1 MNRKR
6 LATILDAFKGVRIA
20 VCGDFFL
27 DRYLWIDPARAERSV
42 ETGLVAHQVTHQ
54 TSAPGAAG
62 TVAAN
67 LAALGAHVVCLGV
80 VGDDGDG
87 YMLRQ
92 GLHAIG
98 VDENLMILTPERPTA
113 TYTKPVIRQSDNT
126 VVERERLDIRS
137 REPLPARY
145 TMQLADHLETLAPR
159 IDGIVYADQMPE
171 HGAGVVDAH
180 IHVAIG
186 RIAAAHPQ
194 LPMYADSRQRIGLF
208 RDVVIKPNV
217 HEARAALSGA
227 NAVAS
232 DHDVLARLL
241 AEQTRRPVVM
251 TLGPAGVLVY
261 ENGVTTHISGVPV
274 DCPIDVVGA
283 GDSVMAAL
291 AVSTAAGAT
300 LIEAAEIAML
310 VAAVTIRKL
319 GTTGTAAPAE
329 ILDIAHRYNR
339 LED

>member
-27 DRYLWIDPARAERSV
+27 DRYLWIDPARAEISV

-98 VDENLMILTPERPTA
+98 ADENLMILTPERPTA
-113 TYTKPVIRQSDNT
+113 TYTKPVIRQPDNT

-137 REPLPARY
+137 REPLPSRY

-159 IDGIVYADQMPE
+159 IDAIVYADQMPE
-171 HGAGVVDAH
+171 HGAGVVDA
-180 IHVAIG
+180 
-186 RIAAAHPQ
+186 P
-194 LPMYADSRQRIGLF
+194 
-208 RDVVIKPNV
+208 
-217 HEARAALSGA
+217 RAAPGRHTERSADAARRLPRGFHLRTRGEPPRRRRCA
-227 NAVAS
+227 RRLV
-232 DHDVLARLL
+232 HPLALTARP
-241 AEQTRRPVVM
+241 RRQQPRDPR
-251 TLGPAGVLVY
+251 G
-261 ENGVTTHISGVPV
+261 
-274 DCPIDVVGA
+274 
-283 GDSVMAAL
+283 
-291 AVSTAAGAT
+291 
-300 LIEAAEIAML
+300 
-310 VAAVTIRKL
+310 
-319 GTTGTAAPAE
+319 
-329 ILDIAHRYNR
+329 
-339 LED
+339 

>member
-1 MNRKR
+1 
-6 LATILDAFKGVRIA
+6 
-20 VCGDFFL
+20 
-27 DRYLWIDPARAERSV
+27 
-42 ETGLVAHQVTHQ
+42 
-54 TSAPGAAG
+54 
-62 TVAAN
+62 
-67 LAALGAHVVCLGV
+67 
-80 VGDDGDG
+80 
-87 YMLRQ
+87 
-92 GLHAIG
+92 
-98 VDENLMILTPERPTA
+98 MILTPERPTA
-113 TYTKPVIRQSDNT
+113 TYTKPVIRQPDNT
-126 VVERERLDIRS
+126 VIERERLDIRS
-137 REPLPARY
+137 REPLPSRY

-159 IDGIVYADQMPE
+159 IDAIVYADQMPE

-180 IHVAIG
+180 IHAAIG

-227 NAVAS
+227 TAAPS
-232 DHDVLARLL
+232 DNDVLARIL
-241 AEQTRRPVVM
+241 AEKTRRPVVM

-261 ENGVTTHISGVPV
+261 ENGASTHISGVPV

-300 LIEAAEIAML
+300 LVEAAEIAML

-319 GTTGTAAPAE
+319 GTTGTATPAE
-329 ILDIAHRYNR
+329 ILDIAQRYDR
-339 LED
+339 LDA

>member
-1 MNRKR
+1 MNKQR
-6 LATILDAFKGVRIA
+6 LATLTHAFNGVRIA

-27 DRYLWIDPARAERSV
+27 DRYLWIDPARAELSV

-98 VDENLMILTPERPTA
+98 ADENLMILTPERPTA
-113 TYTKPVIRQSDNT
+113 TYTKPVIRQPDNT
-126 VVERERLDIRS
+126 VVEHERLDIRS
-137 REPLPARY
+137 REPLPTRY

-180 IHVAIG
+180 IHAAIG

-194 LPMYADSRQRIGLF
+194 LAMYADSRQRIGLF

-227 NAVAS
+227 TAAPNDNV
-232 DHDVLARLL
+232 VLARLL

-261 ENGVTTHISGVPV
+261 ENGVTTHISGIPV

-300 LIEAAEIAML
+300 LVEAAEIAML

-319 GTTGTAAPAE
+319 GTTGTASPAE
-329 ILDIAHRYNR
+329 ILDIAQRYDR
-339 LED
+339 LEQ